1 MATEEEVETT
11 EEPEIVRVERWRR
24 QELERAGY
32 LRPDARRL
40 AERHEVDLHQA
51 VELVVSG
58 CKPRVAAQILL

>member
-11 EEPEIVRVERWRR
+11 EPEIVRVERWRR

-32 LRPDARRL
+32 PRPDARRL

-51 VELVVSG
+51 VELVLSG
-58 CKPRVAAQILL
+58 CKPRVAAEILL